1 MDYLSLFPSAS
12 RGKPRFMALA
22 AAILRQIT
30 DLQALISSM
39 ESGFSVASAVGIQL
53 DLLGETFHIPRLPG
67 QTDEEYQTYLQQR
80 LKLYRWTGM
89 NEDVDNVL
97 PENVTMSDNG
107 DGTVT
112 VTPSDAVVPV
122 PAGISRTP

>member
-12 RGKPRFMALA
+12 RGKPRFIALA
-22 AAILRQIT
+22 AAILRQVT
-30 DLQALISSM
+30 DLQALISTM
-39 ESGFSVASAVGIQL
+39 ESGFSVASAVGVQL

-97 PENVTMSDNG
+97 PPGVTMSDNG

>member
-22 AAILRQIT
+22 AAVLRQVT
-30 DLQALISSM
+30 DLQALISTM
-39 ESGFSVASAVGIQL
+39 ESGFSVASAVGVQL

-97 PENVTMSDNG
+97 PPGVTMSDNG

-112 VTPSDAVVPV
+112 VTPSDAVAPV

>member
-22 AAILRQIT
+22 AAVLRQVT

-39 ESGFSVASAVGIQL
+39 ESGFSVASAVGVQL

-67 QTDEEYQTYLQQR
+67 QTEEEYQTYLQQR

-97 PENVTMSDNG
+97 PENATMSDNG

-112 VTPSDAVVPV
+112 VTPSDAVAPV

>member
-22 AAILRQIT
+22 AAILRQVT
-30 DLQALISSM
+30 DLQALISTM
-39 ESGFSVASAVGIQL
+39 ESGFSVASAVGVQL

-112 VTPSDAVVPV
+112 VTPSDAVAPV
-122 PAGISRTP
+122 PAGISQTP